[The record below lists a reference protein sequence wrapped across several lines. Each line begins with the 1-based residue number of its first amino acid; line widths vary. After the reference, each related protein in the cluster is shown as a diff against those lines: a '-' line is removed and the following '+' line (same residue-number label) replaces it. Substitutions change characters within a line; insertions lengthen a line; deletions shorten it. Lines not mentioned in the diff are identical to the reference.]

1 MLKIGIIGC
10 GTIGSEICKA
20 IDNGTVSGELIGVCD
35 IDAAVSKKLTESLQN
50 KMSVISQTEL
60 IQASDLI
67 VEATNRKEA
76 PKIVRETL
84 QSSKDILVLSV
95 GGLLTQI
102 DEFKALAQANKCFI
116 YVPSGAIAGIDAVK
130 GAMIAEISKAT
141 LTTRKPP
148 RGLEGAPYIVE
159 NHINLKDITE
169 PMVVFSGSATEAVP
183 AFPAN
188 INVAAALSLAGIGPD
203 KTQVKIIAD
212 PTLHRNTHEIMV
224 EGDFGKL
231 LTRTELLTAPHNPK
245 TSLLAAL
252 SAISLLQRIT
262 SSVIIGT

>member
-20 IDNGTVSGELIGVCD
+20 IDSGIVSGEFTGVCD
-35 IDAAVSKKLTESLQN
+35 IDEAVAQELTGRLKN
-50 KMSVISQTEL
+50 KIPVLSRMDL

-67 VEATNRKEA
+67 VEATNRNEA
-76 PKIVRETL
+76 PEIVRNTL
-84 QSSKDILVLSV
+84 ESGKSIMVLSV
-95 GGLLTQI
+95 GGLLDHI
-102 DEFKALAQANKCFI
+102 DNFKTLAQDKKCFI
-116 YVPSGAIAGIDAVK
+116 YVPSGAIAGLDALK
-130 GAMIAEISKAT
+130 GAMISKVSSAS

-148 RGLEGAPYIVE
+148 KGLAGAPYVLE
-159 NHINLKDITE
+159 NHINLEEITE
-169 PMVVFSGSATEAVP
+169 PTVVFSGSATEAVP

-203 KTQVKIIAD
+203 KTVVKIIAD
-212 PTLHRNTHEIMV
+212 PACDRNTHEVNV

>member
-10 GTIGSEICKA
+10 GTIGSEISKA
-20 IDNGTVSGELIGVCD
+20 IDSNIVSGELIGVCD
-35 IDAAVSKKLTESLQN
+35 IDAEIAKKLTESL
-50 KMSVISQTEL
+50 KKKIPILSQTEL
-60 IQASDLI
+60 IQTADLI

-76 PKIVRETL
+76 QNIVQNAL
-84 QSSKDILVLSV
+84 QNAKDIMVLSV
-95 GGLLTQI
+95 GGLLEQI
-102 DEFKALAQANKCFI
+102 DDFRALAQTNKCFI

-130 GAMIAEISKAT
+130 GAMIAEVSSAT

-148 RGLEGAPYIVE
+148 KGLEGAPYIVE
-159 NHINLKDITE
+159 NRINLKDIKEST
-169 PMVVFSGSATEAVP
+169 VVFSGSATEAVP

-212 PTLHRNTHEIMV
+212 PACDRNTHEIRV
-224 EGDFGKL
+224 EGDFGSI

-262 SSVIIGT
+262 SPVIIGT